1 MKALWSNLLKI
12 SAFRRAMLA
21 HLHADY
27 FYEFNHSISLEGDYR
42 AYLSENDAYD
52 SFSEIFIQQEYS
64 DFIPDKNIFSVLD
77 IGANYGYFSLWLQSK
92 RSQDK
97 IYSTLIEPSLR
108 CRRSLEKLVKLPR
121 LQNRFQYLQRAVGDP
136 KEPLIKF
143 FDRPYMAGSIFESEH
158 SDPPYHA
165 NTLKSSEVL
174 SSNSSSY
181 DLIKCDIEGGEWD
194 LLIHYPSILKNS
206 KFLVMEW
213 HSWHSG
219 GGGFSQIE
227 SKLTDLGF
235 QIIKSSPPQKAVGR
249 DGEVGLFLAKNLN
262 FQN

>member
-1 MKALWSNLLKI
+1 
-12 SAFRRAMLA
+12 MLA

-42 AYLSENDAYD
+42 AYLCENDAYD

-64 DFIPDKNIFSVLD
+64 DFIPDENILSVLD

-136 KEPLIKF
+136 EKQNIKF
-143 FDRPYMAGSIFESEH
+143 FDRPFMAGSIFESDH
-158 SDPPYHA
+158 KDSYYQA
-165 NTLKSSEVL
+165 NTLKTSEVFPTD
-174 SSNSSSY
+174 SSSY
-181 DLIKCDIEGGEWD
+181 DLVKCDIEGAEWN
-194 LLIHYPSILKNS
+194 LLINYSSILQKS

-219 GGGFSQIE
+219 GGGFPQIE
-227 SKLTDLGF
+227 KRLTEIGF
-235 QIIKSSPPQKAVGR
+235 QIINSSPPQKAVGR
-249 DGEVGLFLAKNLN
+249 NGEVGLFLAKNLN
-262 FQN
+262 YPN

>member
-1 MKALWSNLLKI
+1 
-12 SAFRRAMLA
+12 MLA
-21 HLHADY
+21 HLRLDY
-27 FYEFNHSISLEGDYR
+27 FHEFHHSIPLGNNYW
-42 AYLSENDAYD
+42 AHLWENDAYD
-52 SFSEIFIQQEYS
+52 SFSEIFIQDEYS
-64 DFIPDKNIFSVLD
+64 DFIPEKNIFTVLD

-92 RSQDK
+92 RPQDK
-97 IYSTLIEPSLR
+97 IYSILVEPSLR
-108 CRRSLEKLVKLPR
+108 CRRSLKKLVESPQ
-121 LQNRFQYLQRAVGDP
+121 LQNRFHYLQSAIGDP
-136 KEPLIKF
+136 KDPQIKF

-219 GGGFSQIE
+219 DGGFPQIE
-227 SKLTDLGF
+227 KKLTEIGF
-235 QIIKSSPPQKAVGR
+235 QIVKASSSLKAVGR
-249 DGEVGLFLAKNLN
+249 DGEVGLFLAQNLN

>member
-1 MKALWSNLLKI
+1 MISFLLK
-12 SAFRRAMLA
+12 FRFIRNRFKF
-21 HLHADY
+21 HFIHSY
-27 FYEFNHSISLEGDYR
+27 FNELQLTIPVGCGYNAQLLETD
-42 AYLSENDAYD
+42 SYD

-64 DFIPDKNIFSVLD
+64 DFIPDEPITKILD

-219 GGGFSQIE
+219 GGSFPQIE
-227 SKLTDLGF
+227 KKLHEIGF
-235 QIIKSSPPQKAVGR
+235 QIIKSSSPQEAVGR
-249 DGEVGLFLAKNLN
+249 DGEVGLFLAKNLR

>member
-1 MKALWSNLLKI
+1 MISFLLK
-12 SAFRRAMLA
+12 FRFIRNRFKF
-21 HLHADY
+21 HFIHSY
-27 FYEFNHSISLEGDYR
+27 FNELQLTIPVGCGYNAQLLETD
-42 AYLSENDAYD
+42 SYD

-64 DFIPDKNIFSVLD
+64 DFIPNEPITKILD

-143 FDRPYMAGSIFESEH
+143 FDRPYMAGSIFDSEH

-219 GGGFSQIE
+219 GGSFPQIE
-227 SKLTDLGF
+227 KKLTEIGF
-235 QIIKSSPPQKAVGR
+235 RVIKSSPPQKAVGR
-249 DGEVGLFLAKNLN
+249 DGKVGLLLAKNQN
-262 FQN
+262 FQS

>member
-1 MKALWSNLLKI
+1 MISFLLK
-12 SAFRRAMLA
+12 FRFIRNRLKF
-21 HLHADY
+21 HFIHSY
-27 FYEFNHSISLEGDYR
+27 FNELQLTIPVGCGYNAQLLETD
-42 AYLSENDAYD
+42 SYD
-52 SFSEIFIQQEYS
+52 SFSQIFIQQEYS
-64 DFIPDKNIFSVLD
+64 DFIPDEPITKILD
-77 IGANYGYFSLWLQSK
+77 IGANYGYFSLWFQSK

-219 GGGFSQIE
+219 GGSFPQIE
-227 SKLTDLGF
+227 KKLHEIGF
-235 QIIKSSPPQKAVGR
+235 QIIKSSSPQEAVGR
-249 DGEVGLFLAKNLN
+249 DGEVGLFLAKNLR

>member
-1 MKALWSNLLKI
+1 MISFLLK
-12 SAFRRAMLA
+12 FRFIRNRLKF
-21 HLHADY
+21 HFIHSY
-27 FYEFNHSISLEGDYR
+27 FNELQLSIPVGYGYNAQLLETD
-42 AYLSENDAYD
+42 SYD

-64 DFIPDKNIFSVLD
+64 DFIPDEPITKILD

-219 GGGFSQIE
+219 GGSFPQIE
-227 SKLTDLGF
+227 KKLHEIGF
-235 QIIKSSPPQKAVGR
+235 QIIKSSSPQEAVGR
-249 DGEVGLFLAKNLN
+249 DGEVGLFLAKNLR

>member
-1 MKALWSNLLKI
+1 MISFFLKFKFIRNRLKFHFLHSYFNELQLTIPVGYGYNARLLEPD
-12 SAFRRAMLA
+12 S
-21 HLHADY
+21 
-27 FYEFNHSISLEGDYR
+27 
-42 AYLSENDAYD
+42 YD
-52 SFSEIFIQQEYS
+52 SFSEIFIQQEYT
-64 DFIPDKNIFSVLD
+64 DFIPSEHISSVLD
-77 IGANYGYFSLWLQSK
+77 LGANFGYFSLWLQSK
-92 RSQDK
+92 RPKDK
-97 IYSTLIEPSLR
+97 ITSTLIEPSKH
-108 CRRSLEKLVKLPR
+108 CKRSLDKLLSDKEIYPNFNYVR
-121 LQNRFQYLQRAVGDP
+121 GVIGDP
-136 KEPLIKF
+136 REQTMKF
-143 FDRPYMAGSIFESEH
+143 FDRPFMAGSVFDS
-158 SDPPYHA
+158 SDNENFYHVK
-165 NTLKSSEVL
+165 TLIPSDFFL
-174 SSNSSSY
+174 SNRNSY

-235 QIIKSSPPQKAVGR
+235 QIIKSSPRQKAVGR